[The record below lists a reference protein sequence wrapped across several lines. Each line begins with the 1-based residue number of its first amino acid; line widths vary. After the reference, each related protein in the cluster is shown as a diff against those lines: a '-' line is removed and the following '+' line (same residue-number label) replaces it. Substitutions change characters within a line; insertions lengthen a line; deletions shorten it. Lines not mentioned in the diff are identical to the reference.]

1 MLKEDSQA
9 IEVEVVEIDGMTPPI
24 PSAPSKD
31 ERTGRGA
38 PWSNWQNWSGRVKQ
52 LDSRWWPLW
61 VVLGIVVLGLILTLG
76 VFFAIIYVIARF
88 IRNVI
93 LGINSLFSPIKSSSL
108 R

>member
-93 LGINSLFSPIKSSSL
+93 LGINSLFSPINSSSL

>member
-9 IEVEVVEIDGMTPPI
+9 IEVEVIEIDGVAH
-24 PSAPSKD
+24 SAPR
-31 ERTGRGA
+31 EEEQTGKGA
-38 PWSNWQNWSGRVKQ
+38 PWNNWQNWSGRVRQ

-61 VVLGIVVLGLILTLG
+61 VVLGILVLGLILTVG

-88 IRNVI
+88 IRNVL
-93 LGINSLFSPIKSSSL
+93 LGINSLFSPINPSSL

>member
-9 IEVEVVEIDGMTPPI
+9 IEVEVVEIDGVAPSI
-24 PSAPSKD
+24 PSAPR
-31 ERTGRGA
+31 EEELTGRGA

-61 VVLGIVVLGLILTLG
+61 VILGILMLGLILTVG

-88 IRNVI
+88 IRNVL
-93 LGINSLFSPIKSSSL
+93 LGINSVFSPINPPSL